1 MKIKLMVFCDK
12 DDCIFFLTKEKGLV
26 RLDVNKLAFRSAYF
40 FLKYDLNVSMKYH
53 KYHSVKKKILVCTLP
68 INFKYYILYL

>member
-1 MKIKLMVFCDK
+1 MKIKLMFFFCDK

-26 RLDVNKLAFRSAYF
+26 RLDVNKLAFRSDYFYF
-40 FLKYDLNVSMKYH
+40 FFKYDLHVSMKY
-53 KYHSVKKKILVCTLP
+53 YSVKKKLLVCTLP

>member
-1 MKIKLMVFCDK
+1 MKIKLKVFCDK

-40 FLKYDLNVSMKYH
+40 FFKYDLHVSM
-53 KYHSVKKKILVCTLP
+53 KYHSVKKKLLVCTLP